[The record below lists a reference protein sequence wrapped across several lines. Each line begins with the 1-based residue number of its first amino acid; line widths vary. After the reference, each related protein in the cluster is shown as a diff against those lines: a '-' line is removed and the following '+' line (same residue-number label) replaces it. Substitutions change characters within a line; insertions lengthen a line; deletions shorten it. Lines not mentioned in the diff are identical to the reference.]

1 MPGPLTLVFWEGH
14 EPSADL
20 EPVLEALVG
29 RARAAWPTLALTP
42 EAFVRALARHVLPD
56 DAPSALESLH
66 AEDLYLATA
75 CLHGDAQASAEL
87 DRRIRSGPLPKV
99 ARQLANRVSAADVH
113 GRLLQRLLMAEP
125 GKQPK
130 LAEYAGRGPLDG
142 WLQVVAFRVA
152 LNLAPPD
159 ARAVPLD
166 EQLLRDDG
174 PATGHPELDL
184 LRERFRADFRAA
196 VRKAVASLSAR
207 DRTLLQLSVMEGVGI
222 DALSRTFQVHRATVA
237 RWIVAAREQ
246 IVQGTREALR
256 QHLALKPAELDSLM
270 GLADSQLE
278 VSLGRLLRDEDA

>member
-1 MPGPLTLVFWEGH
+1 MPGPLTLVFWESQGGG
-14 EPSADL
+14 PGADL
-20 EPVLEALVG
+20 EPMLEALVR
-29 RARAAWPTLALTP
+29 RAKASWPTLSLRP
-42 EAFVRALARHVLPD
+42 EDFVRALARHVRAEELPG
-56 DAPSALESLH
+56 ALESLH
-66 AEDLYLATA
+66 AEDLYLAIA
-75 CLHGDAQASAEL
+75 CLRGEPQATAEL
-87 DRRIRSGPLPKV
+87 DRRIRAGPLAKV
-99 ARQLANRVSAADVH
+99 ARQLANRVSADDVH

-166 EQLLRDDG
+166 EQLLADEG

-184 LRERFRADFRAA
+184 LRQRFRSDFRAA
-196 VRKAVASLSAR
+196 VRKAVEGLSAR

-246 IVQGTREALR
+246 IIAGTREALR
-256 QHLALKPAELDSLM
+256 EHLALKPSELDSLM
-270 GLADSQLE
+270 GLADSQLDA
-278 VSLGRLLRDEDA
+278 SLGRLLRDE